1 MGLKNR
7 PCEIKIFNIYCF
19 AAAGIPQSKM
29 SRKKFLKINTLF
41 TFRPVLL
48 SFLLR
53 ELIFICLIT
62 DDLFIE
68 KFLS

>member
-1 MGLKNR
+1 MSQNRLCGFKFSIFIALLSMVYFNPKVQLK
-7 PCEIKIFNIYCF
+7 KY
-19 AAAGIPQSKM
+19 
-29 SRKKFLKINTLF
+29 LKISILF
-41 TFRPVLL
+41 TFRPVFL

-62 DDLFIE
+62 GDLFIE